1 MSVNVASER
10 GVTFLKSAFE
20 GLNQSADLNLE
31 VTDEVIRVVVNGDA
45 ANLYRKADLVSA
57 LHHLVRKIVS
67 RQGDPRDFV
76 IDFGGH
82 QGRRAKI
89 LNEVAPILAEKAQKH
104 QRRIIISNL
113 NSVERKGLHRALK
126 ETSTVETRS
135 EGRTHRELLIEP
147 V

>member
-1 MSVNVASER
+1 MSVNVGSER
-10 GVTFLKSAFE
+10 SVTFLKSAFE
-20 GLNQSADLNLE
+20 GLNLSADLNLE

-67 RQGDPRDFV
+67 RHGDSRDFV

-82 QGRRAKI
+82 QGRRAEI
-89 LNEVAPILAEKAQKH
+89 LSEVAPVLAEKAQKH
-104 QRRIIISNL
+104 QRRIIVSNL